1 MLSIM
6 TTTIMIIIRPTSSMS
21 LYLVWYLKHLPK
33 NPKTEQNEFPSRMS
47 LGLSQKDNHRRIS
60 YLDAMRL
67 LATLFPNIIP
77 LTEHQRFC
85 YGYQKCD
92 FALCRRDDGFFFW
105 RNKEPV
111 EEYWR
116 RQKNAQLVFSSYFY
130 YCCCCQ
136 ILWCGLKLGQIIQSS
151 VCLSVAA
158 AACQLASSLDL
169 VLVSMQQISST
180 INPKMM
186 ITKHILSDQ
195 IASPVIQLANQPAIR
210 PFHPISSRRFRQSV
224 ISRV

>member
-1 MLSIM
+1 
-6 TTTIMIIIRPTSSMS
+6 MS
-21 LYLVWYLKHLPK
+21 LYLVWYLKHLPKK

-67 LATLFPNIIP
+67 YLQHSFPTLCPLPNISVSAMDTKDVI
-77 LTEHQRFC
+77 L
-85 YGYQKCD
+85 
-92 FALCRRDDGFFFW
+92 LC
-105 RNKEPV
+105 V
-111 EEYWR
+111 EETMVFFLKKQR
-116 RQKNAQLVFSSYFY
+116 ASRGILKKTEKRPTCIFSSYFY

-136 ILWCGLKLGQIIQSS
+136 ILWCGLKLGQSIQSS
-151 VCLSVAA
+151 VCLSVA

-195 IASPVIQLANQPAIR
+195 IASPVSQPVNQPAIR
-210 PFHPISSRRFRQSV
+210 PFHPISSRRFRLSV

>member
-21 LYLVWYLKHLPK
+21 LYLVWYLKHLPKK

-67 LATLFPNIIP
+67 YLQHSFPTLCPLPNISVSAMDTKDVI
-77 LTEHQRFC
+77 L
-85 YGYQKCD
+85 
-92 FALCRRDDGFFFW
+92 LCVEETMFFFW

-116 RQKNAQLVFSSYFY
+116 RQKNAQLVFFLLIFY
-130 YCCCCQ
+130 
-136 ILWCGLKLGQIIQSS
+136 IVVVARFSGVVLSWARAFNRLS
-151 VCLSVAA
+151 VCLSVCCCCCLPACLLFGLS
-158 AACQLASSLDL
+158 ACQHATNIIDHK
-169 VLVSMQQISST
+169 
-180 INPKMM
+180 PK
-186 ITKHILSDQ
+186 DDDY
-195 IASPVIQLANQPAIR
+195 
-210 PFHPISSRRFRQSV
+210 
-224 ISRV
+224 

>member
-1 MLSIM
+1 
-6 TTTIMIIIRPTSSMS
+6 
-21 LYLVWYLKHLPK
+21 
-33 NPKTEQNEFPSRMS
+33 MS

-67 LATLFPNIIP
+67 YLQYSFPTLCPLPNISVSAMDTKDVI
-77 LTEHQRFC
+77 L
-85 YGYQKCD
+85 
-92 FALCRRDDGFFFW
+92 LCVEETMFFFLKKQ
-105 RNKEPV
+105 RASRGILKKTEKRPTCI
-111 EEYWR
+111 
-116 RQKNAQLVFSSYFY
+116 FSSYF
-130 YCCCCQ
+130 CCCCQ
-136 ILWCGLKLGQIIQSS
+136 ILWCGLKLGQSIQSS
-151 VCLSVAA
+151 VCLSVAVAA

-210 PFHPISSRRFRQSV
+210 PSV